1 MHGAG
6 YYARY
11 AALRQLLAGFA
22 AALRGAPFQILSIGA
37 GFDTSF
43 WQLQGST
50 LDIRAYTEIDVP
62 AVCLS
67 KARIIGRNP
76 ELMRGLQE
84 EGARAS
90 AAERG
95 AQFQGAGPQIE
106 DLPRQHPAAPSSALE
121 NGPAVLRCGA
131 YSLAA
136 ADLRH
141 PDQVER
147 ALAAV
152 EFDPSLPCFV
162 LSECVLVYLEP
173 EESAALLR
181 QLARALPTAAV
192 ALYEQIRPDD
202 AFGQQMLRNLSL
214 RGCPLLGIRA
224 DLADQS
230 KRLLDAGW
238 DRAGALDMNDVYR
251 CGGVLLGGG

>member
-1 MHGAG
+1 MHGTG

-22 AALRGAPFQILSIGA
+22 ATLRGAPFQILSIGA

-76 ELMRGLQE
+76 ELMRGLQG

-90 AAERG
+90 AAEVG
-95 AQFQGAGPQIE
+95 ARFQSTGPQIE
-106 DLPRQHPAAPSSALE
+106 NLPRQHPAAPSSALDSS
-121 NGPAVLRCGA
+121 PAVLKCGA
-131 YSLAA
+131 YRLAA

-181 QLARALPTAAV
+181 QLARALPTV
-192 ALYEQIRPDD
+192 A
-202 AFGQQMLRNLSL
+202 
-214 RGCPLLGIRA
+214 
-224 DLADQS
+224 S

-238 DRAGALDMNDVYR
+238 DRAGALDMNAVYR
-251 CGGVLLGGG
+251 RRIERLEIFDEFEEWNLIQAHYCIALGIKDGQGVLQGFGLEHVFHS